1 MDLTYKEDDI
11 VKNVYFDHDGNV
23 DDLVSL
29 LFLLQMPE
37 VNLIGVGV
45 IDADGYI
52 EGSVPASRKII
63 TRFGNGAQ
71 VSVAASNSR
80 AVHQF
85 PKEWRLSSFS
95 FDAFPLLN
103 EHGGP
108 TTPLAEKPAHLDM
121 IDKLK
126 QADGKTDLV
135 MTGPL
140 TDLARA
146 LEVDPTIVDHIQRL
160 YWMGGTMRTEG
171 NVLEPKHDGT
181 AEWNAYWDP
190 EAVKTVFD
198 ADIDIQMVGLES
210 TNQVPLNADVQ
221 QHWASLRRYPMMDL
235 IGQGYAL
242 VSSYEANSTYY
253 LWDVLTT
260 VASQYPDLIQSKDIH
275 GDVLTTGAG
284 AGRTFETDN
293 GRLINLV
300 TEVDGQAFYDKFDEL
315 LTQGH

>member
-1 MDLTYKEDDI
+1 M
-11 VKNVYFDHDGNV
+11 KNVYFDHDGNV

-29 LFLLQMPE
+29 LLLLQMPE
-37 VNLIGVGV
+37 VNLTGVGV

-63 TRFGNGAQ
+63 TQFGHGAQ

-103 EHGGP
+103 EHGAP
-108 TTPLAEKPAHLDM
+108 TTPLADKPAHLDM
-121 IDKLK
+121 IDKL
-126 QADGKTDLV
+126 QNTEGKTDLV

-146 LEVDPTIVDHIQRL
+146 LEVDPSIVKKIERL

-190 EAVKTVFD
+190 EAVKTVWD

-260 VASQYPDLIQSKDIH
+260 VASQYPDLVETKDIK
-275 GDVLTTGAG
+275 GDVLTSGDG

-293 GRLINLV
+293 GRPINLV
-300 TEVDGQAFYDKFDEL
+300 TAVHGKAFYDKFDEL
-315 LTQGH
+315 LTQDN

>member
-1 MDLTYKEDDI
+1 M
-11 VKNVYFDHDGNV
+11 KNVYFNHDGNV

-29 LFLLQMPE
+29 LLLLQMPE
-37 VNLIGVGV
+37 VHLTGVSV
-45 IDADGYI
+45 IDADGFI
-52 EGSVPASRKII
+52 EGSVPASQKII
-63 TRFGNGAQ
+63 ARFGRGAK

-103 EHGGP
+103 EHGP
-108 TTPLAEKPAHLDM
+108 VEVPLADKPAHLDM
-121 IDKLK
+121 IEKLK
-126 QADGKTDLV
+126 AADGKTDLV

-146 LEVDPTIVDHIQRL
+146 LEADPTITDQIERL

-171 NVLEPKHDGT
+171 NVLEPKHDGS

-190 EAVKTVFD
+190 EAVKTVWD

-260 VASQYPDLIQSKDIH
+260 VASQYPDMIESKAIR
-275 GDVLTTGAG
+275 GDVLTSGAS
-284 AGRTFETDN
+284 AGRTFETDS
-293 GRLINLV
+293 GRPIDLV
-300 TEVDGQAFYDKFDEL
+300 TEVHAKKFYDKIDEL
-315 LTQGH
+315 LTSSDK

>member
-1 MDLTYKEDDI
+1 M
-11 VKNVYFDHDGNV
+11 KNVYFDHDGNV

-29 LFLLQMPE
+29 LLLLQMPE
-37 VNLIGVGV
+37 VNLTGVGV

-52 EGSVPASRKII
+52 DGSVPASRKII
-63 TRFGNGAQ
+63 TRFGHGAQ

-103 EHGGP
+103 EHGAP

-121 IDKLK
+121 IDKL
-126 QADGKTDLV
+126 QNTEGKTDLV

-146 LEVDPTIVDHIQRL
+146 LEVDPTIVKKIQRL

-190 EAVKTVFD
+190 EAVKTVWD

-260 VASQYPDLIQSKDIH
+260 VASQYPDLVESKDIK

-284 AGRTFETDN
+284 AGRTFETND
-293 GRLINLV
+293 GRPINLV
-300 TEVDGQAFYDKFDEL
+300 TEVRGKAFFNKLDEL
-315 LTQGH
+315 LTKNE

>member
-1 MDLTYKEDDI
+1 M
-11 VKNVYFDHDGNV
+11 KNVYFDHDGNV

-29 LFLLQMPE
+29 LLLLQMPE
-37 VNLIGVGV
+37 VNLTGVGV

-63 TRFGNGAQ
+63 TRFGHGAQ

-103 EHGGP
+103 EHGAP
-108 TTPLAEKPAHLDM
+108 TTPLADKPAHLDM
-121 IDKLK
+121 IDKL
-126 QADGKTDLV
+126 QNTEGKTDLV

-146 LEVDPTIVDHIQRL
+146 LEVDPTIVDKIERL

-190 EAVKTVFD
+190 EAVKTVWD
-198 ADIDIQMVGLES
+198 ADIEIQMVGLES

-260 VASQYPDLIQSKDIH
+260 VASQYPDLIESKDIK
-275 GDVLTTGAG
+275 GDVLTSGDG

-300 TEVDGQAFYDKFDEL
+300 TSVHGQAFYDKFDEL
-315 LTQGH
+315 LTGKDE